1 MTVNNKSDRF
11 RFSPQLFDLL
21 ARGRMGNCRLTPDG
35 SNYTFLTTVSK
46 AGEDLKVIYKPR
58 RGEMPLWDFP
68 GGTLYLREYAS
79 YLLSEALG
87 WGYVP
92 PTVIRD
98 GEFGEGSVQ
107 LYVEYD
113 RREHYFTMRERF
125 IEDMFRV
132 CAFDV
137 VANNAD
143 RKATHTLLGND
154 GGVWLI
160 DHGITFHAEH
170 KLRTVIWDFAGQ
182 RLPHWLLEELE
193 SLRESFDALGG
204 LGEGLSELL
213 SNAEVDAT
221 RYRLRAL
228 IDQGEFPVPTLER
241 AVPWPW
247 L

>member
-1 MTVNNKSDRF
+1 MTVNSRSDRF
-11 RFSPQLFDLL
+11 RSSSQLFDLL
-21 ARGRMGNCRLTPDG
+21 ARGKMGECRLTPDG

-46 AGEDLKVIYKPR
+46 GSEHLKVIYKPR
-58 RGEMPLWDFP
+58 RGEVPLWDFP
-68 GGTLYLREYAS
+68 EGTLYLREYAS

-98 GEFGEGSVQ
+98 GAFGKGSVQ
-107 LYVEYD
+107 LYVECD

-125 IEDMFRV
+125 LEDMLRV

-154 GGVWLI
+154 GGIWLI
-160 DHGITFHAEH
+160 DHGITFNAQH

-182 RLPHWLLEELE
+182 QLPHWLLEELE
-193 SLRESFDALGG
+193 SLRDSFDAPAG
-204 LGEGLSELL
+204 LGEGLSNLL
-213 SNAEVDAT
+213 SKPEVDAT
-221 RYRLRAL
+221 QYRLRAL
-228 IDQGEFPVPTLER
+228 IDQGEFPIPTLRR

>member
-1 MTVNNKSDRF
+1 MTVNSRSDRF
-11 RFSPQLFDLL
+11 SPKLFDLL
-21 ARGRMGNCRLTPDG
+21 ARGKMGECRLTPDG

-46 AGEDLKVIYKPR
+46 GSEHLKVIYKPR
-58 RGEMPLWDFP
+58 RGEVPLWDFP
-68 GGTLYLREYAS
+68 EGTLYLREYAS

-98 GEFGEGSVQ
+98 GAFGKGSVQ
-107 LYVEYD
+107 LYVECD

-125 IEDMFRV
+125 LEDMLRV

-160 DHGITFHAEH
+160 DHGITFNAQH

-182 RLPHWLLEELE
+182 PLPHWLLEELE
-193 SLRESFDALGG
+193 SLRDSFDAPGG
-204 LGEGLSELL
+204 LGEGLSKL
-213 SNAEVDAT
+213 SEQA
-221 RYRLRAL
+221 
-228 IDQGEFPVPTLER
+228 
-241 AVPWPW
+241 
-247 L
+247 

>member
-1 MTVNNKSDRF
+1 
-11 RFSPQLFDLL
+11 
-21 ARGRMGNCRLTPDG
+21 MGLSR
-35 SNYTFLTTVSK
+35 
-46 AGEDLKVIYKPR
+46 A
-58 RGEMPLWDFP
+58 
-68 GGTLYLREYAS
+68 GTLYLREYAS

-125 IEDMFRV
+125 MEDMLRV

-137 VANNAD
+137 IANNAD

-160 DHGITFHAEH
+160 DHGITFNAEH

-182 RLPHWLLEELE
+182 PLPHWLLEELE
-193 SLRESFDALGG
+193 SLRDGFDAPGG
-204 LGEGLSELL
+204 LGEGLGKLL
-213 SNAEVDAT
+213 SKTEVAAT

-228 IDQGEFPVPTLER
+228 IDEGEFPVPTLRR
-241 AVPWPW
+241 ADPVAVALNQSHSAPRW
-247 L
+247 

>member
-1 MTVNNKSDRF
+1 
-11 RFSPQLFDLL
+11 
-21 ARGRMGNCRLTPDG
+21 MGDCRLTPDG

-46 AGEDLKVIYKPR
+46 GGERLKVIYKPR

-113 RREHYFTMRERF
+113 RRQHYFTLRERF
-125 IEDMFRV
+125 IEDMLRV

-160 DHGITFHAEH
+160 DHGITFNAQY

-182 RLPHWLLEELE
+182 PLPHWLLEELE
-193 SLRESFDALGG
+193 SLMDGFDAPGG
-204 LGEGLSELL
+204 LGEGLSKLL
-213 SNAEVDAT
+213 SKPEVDAT
-221 RYRLRAL
+221 LYRLRVL

>member
-1 MTVNNKSDRF
+1 MTVNSRSD

-46 AGEDLKVIYKPR
+46 GGERLKVIYKPR

-107 LYVEYD
+107 LYVECD
-113 RREHYFTMRERF
+113 RRQHYFTLRERF

-160 DHGITFHAEH
+160 DHGITFNAQY

-182 RLPHWLLEELE
+182 QLPHWLLEELE
-193 SLRESFDALGG
+193 SLRDSFDAPGG

-213 SNAEVDAT
+213 SKPEVDAT
-221 RYRLRAL
+221 RYRLRVL

>member
-1 MTVNNKSDRF
+1 MTVNNRSDRF

-46 AGEDLKVIYKPR
+46 GGEHLKVIYKPR

-113 RREHYFTMRERF
+113 RREHYFTLRERF
-125 IEDMFRV
+125 IEDMLRV

-160 DHGITFHAEH
+160 DHGITFHAQH

-182 RLPHWLLEELE
+182 PLPHWLLEELE
-193 SLRESFDALGG
+193 SLRDSFDAPGG
-204 LGEGLSELL
+204 LGEGLSNLL
-213 SNAEVDAT
+213 SKPEVDAT

-241 AVPWPW
+241 AIPWPW

>member
-1 MTVNNKSDRF
+1 MTVNNRSDRF

-46 AGEDLKVIYKPR
+46 GGEHLKVIYKPR

-143 RKATHTLLGND
+143 RKATHTLLGID

-160 DHGITFHAEH
+160 DHGITFHAQH

-182 RLPHWLLEELE
+182 PLPHWLLEELE
-193 SLRESFDALGG
+193 SLRDSFDAPGG

-213 SNAEVDAT
+213 SKPEVDAT

-241 AVPWPW
+241 AIPWPW

>member
-1 MTVNNKSDRF
+1 MTVNSRSDRF
-11 RFSPQLFDLL
+11 RFSPQTFDLL
-21 ARGRMGNCRLTPDG
+21 ARGRMGECRLTPDG

-46 AGEDLKVIYKPR
+46 GGERLKVIYKPR
-58 RGEMPLWDFP
+58 RGEIPLWDFP
-68 GGTLYLREYAS
+68 AGTLYLREYAS

-125 IEDMFRV
+125 VEDMLRV

-137 VANNAD
+137 IANNAD

-160 DHGITFHAEH
+160 DHGITFNAEH

-182 RLPHWLLEELE
+182 PLPHWLLEELE
-193 SLRESFDALGG
+193 PLRDGFDAPGG
-204 LGEGLSELL
+204 LGEGLGKLL
-213 SNAEVDAT
+213 SKPEVAAT

-228 IDQGEFPVPTLER
+228 IDQGEFPVPTLRR

>member
-1 MTVNNKSDRF
+1 MTVNSRSD

-21 ARGRMGNCRLTPDG
+21 ARGKMGDCRLTPDG
-35 SNYTFLTTVSK
+35 SNYTFLTTVSQG
-46 AGEDLKVIYKPR
+46 GEELKVIYKPR
-58 RGEMPLWDFP
+58 RGEIPLWDFP

-107 LYVEYD
+107 LYVECD
-113 RREHYFTMRERF
+113 RREHYFTLRERF
-125 IEDMFRV
+125 IEDMLRV

-160 DHGITFHAEH
+160 DHGITFNAEY

-193 SLRESFDALGG
+193 SLRDSFDAPGG
-204 LGEGLSELL
+204 LAEDLSKLL
-213 SNAEVDAT
+213 SRAEVDAT
-221 RYRLRAL
+221 RYRLADADRSGRVPRSHHEAGRPLAVAL
-228 IDQGEFPVPTLER
+228 S
-241 AVPWPW
+241 
-247 L
+247 

>member
-1 MTVNNKSDRF
+1 MTVNNRSDRF

-46 AGEDLKVIYKPR
+46 GGEHLKVIYKPR

-113 RREHYFTMRERF
+113 RREHYFTLRERF
-125 IEDMFRV
+125 IEDMLRV

-160 DHGITFHAEH
+160 DHGITFHAQH

-182 RLPHWLLEELE
+182 PVAALAAGRAGVPQRQ
-193 SLRESFDALGG
+193 LRCAGRAG
-204 LGEGLSELL
+204 RRSEQ
-213 SNAEVDAT
+213 SAEQA
-221 RYRLRAL
+221 
-228 IDQGEFPVPTLER
+228 
-241 AVPWPW
+241 
-247 L
+247 